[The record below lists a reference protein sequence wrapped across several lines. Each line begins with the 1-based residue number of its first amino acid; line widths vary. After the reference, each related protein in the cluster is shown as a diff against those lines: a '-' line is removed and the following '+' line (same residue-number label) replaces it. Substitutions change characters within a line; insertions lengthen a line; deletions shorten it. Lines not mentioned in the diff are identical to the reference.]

1 MTNNYEAVKFWP
13 KIPHGIW
20 LREATSVSVDSN
32 DNVYVFNRGNVPL
45 LIFDKNGNLKTSWGN
60 DDPFGEVKVEVLRI
74 DYKLQT
80 WEGSRFVRPHS
91 ILLDYEDNIWC
102 VDDSGHKIY
111 KFDQNFELK
120 LSLGDG
126 NPAERESGKPF
137 NRPTDITINKK
148 NGDLF
153 ISDGYGNSRIHHY
166 DKEGNYIK
174 SWGESGT
181 GPGQFSLPHNIC
193 MLEND
198 ELIVCDRENHRV
210 QIFSTEGQFIKEWH
224 VHKATAVTT
233 DHKGNIFIAEQG
245 PPPVQNGVKN
255 LGHSVGIWD
264 REGNLLQRLGA
275 ELPGEEPDQFLW
287 PHSISVDSK
296 GRIFVAE
303 VSYVEV
309 GRTLN
314 PPREMTSF
322 RVWEPLSNN

>member
-1 MTNNYEAVKFWP
+1 MTNNYKAVKFWP

-60 DDPFGEVKVEVLRI
+60 DDPFGEIKVEVIRI

-148 NGDLF
+148 KWRF
-153 ISDGYGNSRIHHY
+153 I
-166 DKEGNYIK
+166 YI
-174 SWGESGT
+174 
-181 GPGQFSLPHNIC
+181 
-193 MLEND
+193 
-198 ELIVCDRENHRV
+198 
-210 QIFSTEGQFIKEWH
+210 
-224 VHKATAVTT
+224 
-233 DHKGNIFIAEQG
+233 
-245 PPPVQNGVKN
+245 
-255 LGHSVGIWD
+255 
-264 REGNLLQRLGA
+264 
-275 ELPGEEPDQFLW
+275 
-287 PHSISVDSK
+287 
-296 GRIFVAE
+296 
-303 VSYVEV
+303 
-309 GRTLN
+309 
-314 PPREMTSF
+314 
-322 RVWEPLSNN
+322 

>member
-1 MTNNYEAVKFWP
+1 MNKKYKPVKFWA

-32 DNVYVFNRGNVPL
+32 DNVYIFNRGNVPL
-45 LIFDKNGNLKTSWGN
+45 LIFDKNGDLIKSWGN
-60 DDPFGEVKVEVLRI
+60 DDPYGKIKVEAIKI

-80 WEGSRFVRPHS
+80 WAGSRFVRPHS
-91 ILLDYEDNIWC
+91 ILLDYDDNIWC

-111 KFDQNFELK
+111 KFNQSLELQ

-126 NPAERESGKPF
+126 NPSERESGATF
-137 NRPTDITINKK
+137 NRPTDITINKA
-148 NGDLF
+148 NGDIF

-166 DKEGNYIK
+166 DSEGKHIK

-181 GPGQFSLPHNIC
+181 QPGQFSLPHNLC
-193 MLEND
+193 MISEE

-210 QIFSTEGQFIKEWH
+210 QIFSTSGEFIKEWH
-224 VHKATAVTT
+224 VHKATAVTS
-233 DHKGNIFIAEQG
+233 DNNGNIYIAEQG
-245 PPPVQNGVKN
+245 PPPVQEGVKN
-255 LGHSVGIWD
+255 LGHSVGIWNKQG
-264 REGNLLQRLGA
+264 ELIQRLGS
-275 ELPGEEPDQFLW
+275 ELPGEEADQFLW
-287 PHSISVDSK
+287 PHSISVDSN

-309 GRTLN
+309 GRTLS